1 MNNLKRHLITSTI
14 ATFLV
19 YCVFSFVFMDF
30 TIIKKIVDIDPYS
43 RFSLVVLFVLLH
55 YMVALINNTL
65 DLKNKLKN
73 KKK

>member
-55 YMVALINNTL
+55 YMVALINKTL

-73 KKK
+73 PKQ